1 MSRVK
6 ATLRPSIHSE
16 ETVHLCLAL
25 RLADINIDEDG
36 TELVRRVFEMVKR
49 KGGRGTLKD
58 VCVIKTGWEAELPVW
73 AEARRSAADHGKAH
87 PDPKRKSK

>member
-1 MSRVK
+1 MSRTK
-6 ATLRPSIHSE
+6 ASLKPSIHSE

-73 AEARRSAADHGKAH
+73 SELRRAAFDQRKA
-87 PDPKRKSK
+87 DSEKKPKK